1 MTRKGYQIEKFH
13 KEQQWE
19 NIALL
24 CFALTVLGQGLV
36 GGFYLMAQFIWLTA
50 NVISLIRNVVLKRPK
65 ADKMRDAGLIGL
77 TIALI
82 VLRVLGVY

>member
-1 MTRKGYQIEKFH
+1 MEKT
-13 KEQQWE
+13 KNERLWE

-24 CFALTVLGQGLV
+24 CFGLTVLGQGLV
-36 GGFYLMAQFIWLTA
+36 GGFYLIAQFVWLTA
-50 NVISLIRNVVLKRPK
+50 NIVSLVRNIVLERPK